1 MALIYIL
8 IVLFA
13 VLIVYQMF
21 LGKSS
26 HYVIEG
32 LENTSTSATTG
43 TYQPYN
49 VNDPNNALI
58 LAQQNAGNIEVLKG
72 QVDQL
77 SAEQKKT
84 STMQQQIDTIQIQ
97 VNDLVNQQAQ
107 YAQDLAGDT
116 PPEVT
121 GT

>member
-13 VLIVYQMF
+13 VLIGYQLF
-21 LGKSS
+21 LGNSS

-32 LENTSTSATTG
+32 LENAVTSST

-58 LAQQNAGNIEVLKG
+58 LAQQNAGNITVLKG

-77 SAEQKKT
+77 SEDQKKT
-84 STMQQQIDTIQIQ
+84 NGLQQQIDALQTQ

-121 GT
+121 GTE

>member
-13 VLIVYQMF
+13 LLIGYQLL
-21 LGKSS
+21 LGHSI
-26 HYVIEG
+26 IEG
-32 LENTSTSATTG
+32 LENSS

-49 VNDPNNALI
+49 LNDPNNALI

-72 QVDQL
+72 QIDQL
-77 SAEQKKT
+77 SEDQKKT
-84 STMQQQIDTIQIQ
+84 IGLQDQINALQTQ
-97 VNDLVNQQAQ
+97 VSDLVNQQAQ

-116 PPEVT
+116 PAEIT
-121 GT
+121 GTE

>member
-13 VLIVYQMF
+13 LLIAYQMF
-21 LGKSS
+21 LGDS
-26 HYVIEG
+26 VIEG
-32 LENTSTSATTG
+32 LENATTSS
-43 TYQPYN
+43 TAYQPYN
-49 VNDPNNALI
+49 LNDPNNALI
-58 LAQQNAGNIEVLKG
+58 LAQQNAGNIDVLKG

-77 SAEQKKT
+77 SADQKKT
-84 STMQQQIDTIQIQ
+84 SGLQQQIDTIQIQ